1 MMSSIFPE
9 KDTASTVELM
19 RLQKFLARSGV
30 ASRRASEQLIL
41 DGRVSIN
48 GELVTELGVK
58 VCATRDQVRVDGV
71 LVALQEAPISL
82 MLNKPAGYV
91 TTMDDPQG
99 RACVA
104 SLVPLDVYPS
114 LFPVGRLDRDT
125 TGLLLFSTDGQLGN
139 KLLHPRH
146 HVAKTY
152 LALTQGVPSE
162 KALNQLRGGVELT
175 DGVTQ
180 PAEVELLEGSARN
193 EALICFD
200 FAQEGASGSSATAQ
214 KMLRRRKTHARD
226 QGLLRLTIHEGRN
239 RQVRRM
245 LEAVGCP
252 VLALHRQSFGPLS
265 LAGLDRGTWRLLT
278 HEEVSILESL

>member
-1 MMSSIFPE
+1 MSSVSPDNNGAAEEI
-9 KDTASTVELM
+9 M

-41 DGRVSIN
+41 DGRVAVN
-48 GELVTELGVK
+48 GAVVTELGTK
-58 VCATRDQVRVDGV
+58 VNPATDTVTVDGAEV
-71 LVALQEAPISL
+71 LLQEESVTL

-104 SLVPLDVYPS
+104 SLIPLDAHPS

-125 TGLLLFSTDGQLGN
+125 TGLLLFSTDGELGN

-152 LALTQGVPSE
+152 YALTQGVPTKEAIS
-162 KALNQLRGGVELT
+162 QLREGIELT
-175 DGVTQ
+175 DGMTA
-180 PAEVELLEGSARN
+180 PAQVDLLEGDARTQ
-193 EALICFD
+193 ALKLFSFD
-200 FAQEGASGSSATAQ
+200 QKGASGTGNGAK
-214 KMLRRRKTHARD
+214 KMLRARKNRGKEQAVV
-226 QGLLRLTIHEGRN
+226 RLTIREGRN

-252 VLALHRQSFGPLS
+252 VIALHRQSFGPLN
-265 LAGLDRGTWRLLT
+265 LEGVARGTWRALT
-278 HEEVSILESL
+278 ADELSVLMSL